1 MDTGFHSFEADNGFR
16 WTSGNAVLPIKMFEG
31 FTGPL
36 VVELTVASTMHYAV
50 DEGRRLVA

>member
-1 MDTGFHSFEADNGFR
+1 
-16 WTSGNAVLPIKMFEG
+16 VLPIKMFEG